1 MKDAFSNCRDGG
13 VTRCFSIFI
22 QEQIF
27 SILIISLTTVYRLQI
42 TEYLSLILVNENVKL
57 LLPKVMQIL
66 TD

>member
-1 MKDAFSNCRDGG
+1 MPFLTVETVVSLDAFQ
-13 VTRCFSIFI
+13 IFI

-27 SILIISLTTVYRLQI
+27 SVLIISLTTVYRLQI

-66 TD
+66 TE

>member
-1 MKDAFSNCRDGG
+1 MPFLTVETVVSLDAFQ
-13 VTRCFSIFI
+13 IFI

-66 TD
+66 TE

>member
-1 MKDAFSNCRDGG
+1 MPFLTVETVVSLDAFQ
-13 VTRCFSIFI
+13 IFI

-27 SILIISLTTVYRLQI
+27 SVLIISLTTVYRLQI